1 MAVAVANSSEISR
14 VRAPNVGTPSSLRRS
29 LIARE
34 SEMASWRSSSMSTP
48 AGSASIFCD
57 ESRKE
62 GRLLSARAIVGKL
75 GSLPPCVTQMAV
87 CIWPF

>member
-48 AGSASIFCD
+48 AGSASILL
-57 ESRKE
+57 
-62 GRLLSARAIVGKL
+62 RLEERAAAL
-75 GSLPPCVTQMAV
+75 GHTRRRRGGST
-87 CIWPF
+87 

>member
-1 MAVAVANSSEISR
+1 MALAVANSSEISR

-57 ESRKE
+57 ESE
-62 GRLLSARAIVGKL
+62 GRAAAFCARDSWEVGKFAAMRNADD
-75 GSLPPCVTQMAV
+75 VMHM
-87 CIWPF
+87 PF